1 MDGHGLYA
9 KYVNEVKCGR
19 DIYEIP
25 SIGFIAYYRHPDQ
38 IYIEDTYVIPEIRKG
53 GEMFLK
59 LFNHVVALA
68 KKHSIDT
75 LSHSIVK
82 KHSGFDK
89 MEKGTLRFG
98 FVKIGE
104 NETECFYTKGLNN
117 G

>member
-89 MEKGTLRFG
+89 MEKRTLRFG

-104 NETECFYTKGLNN
+104 NATECFYTKGLNN